1 MPESEAWRVHSCST
15 VSVIVQGTGKD
26 NDHRY
31 TLYAEKDSR
40 SEAGIRTS
48 HDNLFVRSTAESL
61 NHRKTK
67 QNQTSKARISQDSD
81 TPDSHSQ
88 DGNMQ
93 SRRPQPVKTDTIKMA
108 IWSRRIQ
115 SRWQFGQDGY
125 NQDGNLVKTD
135 TIKMAIWSRR
145 TQSRRRQS
153 RPNSY
158 NHSRYPMSPSSS
170 RRLPAAQKTKS
181 TPYQNATVCYT
192 ENKNKQNKNKKS
204 LMKPR

>member
-48 HDNLFVRSTAESL
+48 HDNLFVRSTAKSL

-93 SRRPQPVKTDTIKMA
+93 SRRPQPVKTDTINMA

-115 SRWQFGQDGY
+115 SRWQFGQDAH
-125 NQDGNLVKTD
+125 NQDGDSHDLIP
-135 TIKMAIWSRR
+135 TIILGTQCHHPAHGACQRHRKRR
-145 TQSRRRQS
+145 AHRTRMQ
-153 RPNSY
+153 
-158 NHSRYPMSPSSS
+158 
-170 RRLPAAQKTKS
+170 LFVTLKTK
-181 TPYQNATVCYT
+181 T
-192 ENKNKQNKNKKS
+192 NKTKTKKA
-204 LMKPR
+204 